1 MLQTKKGKG
10 SSMKFFKVV
19 IYILPFFIFSSCVS
33 SNAGIATSNI
43 PLNYNLQEIEYI
55 KTDSIEKHWFHFDI
69 GILGFPLKEP
79 PIDLAI
85 NELLEK
91 NQGDALINIRYYTQK
106 SIFLFITRNTLFI
119 KGDVVRIKKNIQDNK
134 RIR

>member
-1 MLQTKKGKG
+1 MQIIRLI
-10 SSMKFFKVV
+10 FL
-19 IYILPFFIFSSCVS
+19 ILWLSILNVCVS

-43 PLNYNLQEIEYI
+43 PLNYNIQDIEYI
-55 KTDSIEKHWFHFDI
+55 KTDSIEKHWYNFDI

-79 PIDLAI
+79 PIDSAI
-85 NELLEK
+85 QELLNN

-119 KGDVVRIKKNIQDNK
+119 KGDIVRIKKNPLETK
-134 RIR
+134 KSKEKL